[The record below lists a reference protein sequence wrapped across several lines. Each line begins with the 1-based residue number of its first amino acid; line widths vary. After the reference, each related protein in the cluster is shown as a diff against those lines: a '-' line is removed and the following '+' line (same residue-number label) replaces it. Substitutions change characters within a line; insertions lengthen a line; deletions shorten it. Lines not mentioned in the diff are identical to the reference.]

1 MGKKKQRK
9 EKGEEKMEMWQPT
22 VDYQFV
28 ERRNELYGK
37 VEEAIV
43 LLIEKGLV
51 LEKLKL
57 VKAKSEEEI
66 PLKGDENAAA
76 ATTTEAEAEEEAKE
90 EEEES

>member
-1 MGKKKQRK
+1 
-9 EKGEEKMEMWQPT
+9 MEMWQPT

-66 PLKGDENAAA
+66 PLKCNRTHRCYLLPFLCAP
-76 ATTTEAEAEEEAKE
+76 AE
-90 EEEES
+90 SYWNTQRR